1 MEHSLASAVWD
12 SFHSFMVGGLSVAPL
27 SGDGG
32 KGSMWRMLKRCSI
45 NHIIEI
51 MEKGRVTAQA
61 MICPVYVSVSAP
73 KIVVDTSA
81 NISLS
86 YWCVF
91 KLRSPCW
98 VVGRPVSVDLQH
110 ISRKGTLGIL
120 LDASPPTPLKPSTF
134 YFTVVVTA
142 AVCVH

>member
-1 MEHSLASAVWD
+1 
-12 SFHSFMVGGLSVAPL
+12 
-27 SGDGG
+27 
-32 KGSMWRMLKRCSI
+32 
-45 NHIIEI
+45 

-73 KIVVDTSA
+73 KIVVDTSG

-86 YWCVF
+86 YCCVF

-110 ISRKGTLGIL
+110 ISRKGIL

-134 YFTVVVTA
+134 YFTVAVTA